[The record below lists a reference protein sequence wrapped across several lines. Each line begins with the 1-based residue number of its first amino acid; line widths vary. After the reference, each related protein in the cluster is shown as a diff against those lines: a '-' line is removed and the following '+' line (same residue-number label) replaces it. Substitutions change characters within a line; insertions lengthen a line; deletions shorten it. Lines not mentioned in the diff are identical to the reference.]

1 MVSELLEEPE
11 NAVPMASSKAV
22 ITTLEPELSLQTLHQ
37 CNSLISLNLDSS
49 NYLLWRSQMEPLI
62 QSINMTHH
70 LNQDNTPSKE
80 ITKENGETAPSPSY
94 LIWVKN
100 DGLLTAWILSNISTE
115 VLISLENVSS
125 ASNVWKSIEELILPI
140 TVEKE
145 MVLND
150 ALMSLKRV
158 IFH

>member
-1 MVSELLEEPE
+1 
-11 NAVPMASSKAV
+11 
-22 ITTLEPELSLQTLHQ
+22 
-37 CNSLISLNLDSS
+37 
-49 NYLLWRSQMEPLI
+49 MEPLI

-70 LNQDNTPSKE
+70 LNQENTPSKE